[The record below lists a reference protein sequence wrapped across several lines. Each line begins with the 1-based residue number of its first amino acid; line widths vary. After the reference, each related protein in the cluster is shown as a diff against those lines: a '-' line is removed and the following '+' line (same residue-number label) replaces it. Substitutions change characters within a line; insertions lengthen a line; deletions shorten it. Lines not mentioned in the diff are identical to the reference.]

1 MSCEYCGK
9 ALAKEKKRRG
19 PPRRYHDK
27 CLHEKHR
34 LMCADQYKENRKKR
48 LKYARAAYKKNP
60 KLFNSRSARYYE
72 ENREKV
78 LKQQRKRR

>member
-1 MSCEYCGK
+1 
-9 ALAKEKKRRG
+9 
-19 PPRRYHDK
+19 
-27 CLHEKHR
+27 
-34 LMCADQYKENRKKR
+34 MCADQYKENRKKR